1 MKKLIYVPATFILLF
16 CLSVSAFSQSKED
29 YALLAKC
36 DSTTSFKD
44 TDFSAE
50 YTLVQNKPG
59 QGASVTEAIMYRRDK
74 TANYTIL
81 ITAPAKDKG
90 KAYLQLEN
98 QVWFFDPED
107 RRFSFSSKRDK
118 FQSTNANTSDFA
130 PMDFCDN
137 YKIVSAFPQ
146 KLGSLDC
153 VLFELEAKVDDVAY
167 PKLKV
172 WITKDDGLVRKKE
185 DYSLSGQRLRTTLIP
200 SYQLIGNRSIPKD
213 MTIVDN
219 LKGKKINDKMQ
230 YENTKISIKNVSFSA
245 QKDSIFTKA
254 YIEMVSDR

>member
-1 MKKLIYVPATFILLF
+1 MKRNLLSILFILGASICIF
-16 CLSVSAFSQSKED
+16 AQSSAD
-29 YALLAKC
+29 YELLKKC

-50 YTLVQNKPG
+50 YSLVQTKPG
-59 QGASVTEAIMYRRDK
+59 QGSTLTEAIMYRRDK

-81 ITAPAKDKG
+81 ITAPSKDKG
-90 KAYLQLEN
+90 KGYLQLDKA
-98 QVWFFDPED
+98 VWFYDPED
-107 RRFSFSSKRDK
+107 KRFTYSSKRDK
-118 FQSTNANTSDFA
+118 FQNTNANTSDFA

-137 YKIVSAFPQ
+137 YKIITAIPK

-172 WITKDDGLVRKKE
+172 WVTKEDGLIRKKE
-185 DYSLSGQRLRTTLIP
+185 DYSLSGQLLRTTLIP
-200 SYQLIGNRSIPKD
+200 RYQLIGKHSIPD
-213 MTIVDN
+213 TMMIVDN

-230 YENTKISIKNVSFSA
+230 YENTKITIKNVSFAS
-245 QKDSIFTKA
+245 QKDSVFTKA
-254 YIEMVSDR
+254 YLEMSN